1 MARLC
6 RLGVAGEWHGAL
18 MLVCVGR
25 VGHVTL
31 VSLALRRERHGSSV
45 CGSGSGRARERARA
59 AKLAVAR
66 RERRV
71 GRCLA
76 CGSHLDSRQRV
87 KDPEELACGVEE
99 CRALEDI
106 L

>member
-31 VSLALRRERHGSSV
+31 VSLALRREAWILGMRLRLRQ
-45 CGSGSGRARERARA
+45 GSG
-59 AKLAVAR
+59 
-66 RERRV
+66 
-71 GRCLA
+71 A
-76 CGSHLDSRQRV
+76 CS
-87 KDPEELACGVEE
+87 CG
-99 CRALEDI
+99 
-106 L
+106 